1 MKQLPNIFTLI
12 NLFLGCV
19 AIVLAL
25 QTHSITINSN
35 DEFVSSFSIPEN
47 LALASLLL
55 YAAAVVDFLDG
66 FVARIFNNVSEL
78 GKQLDS
84 LSDVVSFGAAPGVIL
99 YQLLRFSYMR
109 EENGLDVSILYLLP
123 AFLFSMA
130 SAYRLAVFNL
140 DQSQRYGF
148 KGVPTPAAA
157 LLVASFPLMLNYGTV
172 LPALHS
178 WFINKYVLYALIVI
192 LSVLMVSRLPLMALK
207 FRNYSFADNK
217 IRYML
222 AAATLLAAI
231 FLHWLAVPCIFVL
244 YIVLSLATAKNA

>member
-1 MKQLPNIFTLI
+1 M
-12 NLFLGCV
+12 
-19 AIVLAL
+19 
-25 QTHSITINSN
+25 
-35 DEFVSSFSIPEN
+35 
-47 LALASLLL
+47 
-55 YAAAVVDFLDG
+55 VDFLDG

-148 KGVPTPAAA
+148 KGVPTPAAT

-178 WFINKYVLYALIVI
+178 WFINKYVLYALIVL

-217 IRYML
+217 IRYLL